1 MRKVLTGR
9 DLSSECQQRLFVF
22 PGCMAGDNYV
32 EQIEDVLRH
41 CVAKKGVAGFFAES
55 IQGEVAVSVTMSAR

>member
-1 MRKVLTGR
+1 
-9 DLSSECQQRLFVF
+9 
-22 PGCMAGDNYV
+22 MAGDNYV

-55 IQGEVAVSVTMSAR
+55 IQGEVAASVTMSAR